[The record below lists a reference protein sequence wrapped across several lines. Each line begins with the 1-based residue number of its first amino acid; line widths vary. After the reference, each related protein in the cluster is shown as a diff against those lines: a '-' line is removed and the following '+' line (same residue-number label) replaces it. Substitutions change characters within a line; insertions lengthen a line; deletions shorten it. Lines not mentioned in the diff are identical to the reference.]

1 MGIIFFLIIFLIIWV
16 KVLSKFT
23 IDVSQILQANDFQK
37 IVKLKITSTKTFYK
51 AIKNGENYLIAN
63 IDGIKVPDAK
73 DIEDTVKEMEEIHYH
88 YGILITK
95 ATCPQSI
102 NDYAKRKE
110 IKVVYFMDLL
120 NNSDKNII
128 NDNNVIENKIDD
140 NMVGKNSY
148 TNSNNSEINPIQ
160 DIKGNSIVLNLFKKP
175 DRL

>member
-1 MGIIFFLIIFLIIWV
+1 MGIVFFLIIFFIIWV

-23 IDVSQILQANDFQK
+23 IDVLQILQANDFQK
-37 IVKLKITSTKTFYK
+37 IVKLKTTATKTFYT
-51 AIKNGENYLIAN
+51 AIKNGENYVIAN

-73 DIEDTVKEMEEIHYH
+73 DIEDTVKVMEEIHYH

-95 ATCPQSI
+95 ATCSKTI

-120 NNSDKNII
+120 NNRDKNII
-128 NDNNVIENKIDD
+128 NDNNVIETKIDD
-140 NMVGKNSY
+140 NMVGGDAHIDPKN
-148 TNSNNSEINPIQ
+148 NEINPIQ
-160 DIKGNSIVLNLFKKP
+160 DIKGNSIVSNLFKKP